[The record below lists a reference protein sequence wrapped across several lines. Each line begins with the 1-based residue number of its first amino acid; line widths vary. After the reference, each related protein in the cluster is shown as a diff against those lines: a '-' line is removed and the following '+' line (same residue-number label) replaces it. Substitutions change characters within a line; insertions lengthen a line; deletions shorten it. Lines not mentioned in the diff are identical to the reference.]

1 MMLVRGFLANLLN
14 LSLTSVKRKFITL
27 LLDELSNARFRTNM
41 HIMEGFLPHPWWEI
55 WFAISIP
62 FIAYGIYKLIQVT
75 KKVPEAKPLLAL
87 MGAFV
92 FVLSAL
98 KLPTPFG
105 STSHPTGTGLAA
117 VVVGP
122 GITTVLSL
130 IVLIFQAL
138 LLAHGGLTTLGAN
151 VFAMGIAGPFIAY
164 ATWKVCKKL
173 RLRNSVGIFLAVAIG
188 NLLTYVTTSA
198 QLALA
203 FPAAGG
209 FFDAFLRFGSIFAV
223 TQIPLAIGEGIL
235 AVILF
240 DFLAKYK
247 GQILAKLKVI
257 KLPGAGDK
265 EVTVQ

>member
-1 MMLVRGFLANLLN
+1 MNYPTRG
-14 LSLTSVKRKFITL
+14 
-27 LLDELSNARFRTNM
+27 ARIM

-55 WFAISIP
+55 WLIIAIP
-62 FIAYGIYKLIQVT
+62 FVAYGIYRLSKVT
-75 KKVPEAKPLLAL
+75 KEVPESKPILAL
-87 MGAFV
+87 MGAFI
-92 FVLSAL
+92 FVLSSL
-98 KLPTPFG
+98 KIPSVTG
-105 STSHPTGTGLAA
+105 STSHPTGTGLSA

-130 IVLIFQAL
+130 IVLAFQAL

-151 VFAMGIAGPFIAY
+151 VFSMGVVGPFVAF
-164 ATWKVCKKL
+164 AVWKICKQVHL
-173 RLRNSVGIFLAVAIG
+173 PNSIGVFTAVALG
-188 NLLTYVTTSA
+188 DLLTYVTTSA

-209 FFDAFLRFGSIFAV
+209 FFDAFIRFGSIFAI

-247 GQILAKLKVI
+247 GHILAKLKVI
-257 KLPGAGDK
+257 KLPGSCSTEEEK
-265 EVTVQ
+265 Q

>member
-1 MMLVRGFLANLLN
+1 
-14 LSLTSVKRKFITL
+14 
-27 LLDELSNARFRTNM
+27 M

-55 WFAISIP
+55 WFIIAIP
-62 FIAYGIYKLIQVT
+62 FISYGIYRMSKVT
-75 KKVPEAKPLLAL
+75 KKIPEALPLLAL

-98 KLPTPFG
+98 KLPSVTG

-122 GITTVLSL
+122 GITSVLSL

-151 VFAMGIAGPFIAY
+151 VFSMGIVGPITAY
-164 ATWKVCKKL
+164 AIWVTCKKM
-173 RLRNSVGIFLAVAIG
+173 RISSSVSVFLAAALG
-188 NLLTYVTTSA
+188 DLLTYIVTSI
-198 QLALA
+198 QLALV
-203 FPAAGG
+203 FPTSTG
-209 FFDAFLRFGSIFAV
+209 FFDAFLRFGSIFAI

-247 GQILAKLKVI
+247 GQLLATMKVI
-257 KLPGAGDK
+257 KLPHSTNTEEA
-265 EVTVQ
+265 TTP